1 MHYKTVKTLIYA
13 EVYKTGEIT
22 QYAFRLYADNHI
34 SYSVFMQTVN
44 RALKDKKKQQQFN
57 LKK

>member
-44 RALKDKKKQQQFN
+44 RALKDKKKTTTI
-57 LKK
+57 